1 MGWQEQ
7 DAVEDKVAD
16 GGDGDR
22 GDEEQDEKGEAQV
35 VAGRGQKVESGLLQ
49 GGEGSRRYSAMQK
62 IKPLLLLVEPP
73 YLQLFVWQR

>member
-7 DAVEDKVAD
+7 DAVVDKVAE

-35 VAGRGQKVESGLLQ
+35 VAGGRGQRVESGLLQ
-49 GGEGSRRYSAMQK
+49 DGESS
-62 IKPLLLLVEPP
+62 
-73 YLQLFVWQR
+73 

>member
-22 GDEEQDEKGEAQV
+22 GDEEQDEKGEVQV
-35 VAGRGQKVESGLLQ
+35 VAGRGQKVKSGLLQ
-49 GGEGSRRYSAMQK
+49 GGESS
-62 IKPLLLLVEPP
+62 
-73 YLQLFVWQR
+73 